1 MPNGTTRSDKWFA
14 RVTLP
19 HEFIKQVVRTK
30 LWIDV
35 KRMLVV
41 GHVGEK
47 TEKEHAH
54 FIVEF
59 NSELQKQSVDARFRK
74 LFCVLGAD
82 YSSKVWD
89 GGMDAGAGSYLFHD
103 PRAEIFYVKGISDD
117 EIENFRRCNQQVQQ
131 VVEENRK
138 RASGRC
144 VDRVLEVIRE
154 SGTQWTRKMIMLRLL
169 RDIRDGKM
177 YEPGDFLI
185 KRYLEEIYE
194 KQLSDEKWIAYA
206 DTRANCLIRDKYNDY
221 EVLEFTRE
229 V

>member
-1 MPNGTTRSDKWFA
+1 MPNGTVRSERWFA

-19 HEFIKQVVRTK
+19 HAAFKAMMKPWVDTTR
-30 LWIDV
+30 L
-35 KRMLVV
+35 LVV
-41 GHVGEK
+41 GHVGSK

-54 FIVEF
+54 ILVEF
-59 NSELQKQSVDARFRK
+59 TSALQKQTIDARFK
-74 LFCVLGAD
+74 KQYGVSGAD

-103 PRAEIFYVKGISDD
+103 ANAEIIHNKGFSIG
-117 EIENFRRCNQQVQQ
+117 EIEHFRKCNEQVQQ

-154 SGTQWTRKMIMLRLL
+154 SGEQWTRKMIMLRLL
-169 RDIRDGKM
+169 RDIRDGVM
-177 YEPGDFLI
+177 YEPGDFML

-194 KQLSDEKWIAYA
+194 KQLGDAEWLTYA
-206 DTRANCLIRDKYNDY
+206 DTRANCLIRDKYADY
-221 EVLEFTRE
+221 EILEFTRPIP
-229 V
+229 